1 MTRVSCSV
9 SIFSFFLSLACV
21 LRILQVQLTIRTL
34 PELPLGAKYKC
45 VFGDAEPI
53 DATVTAT
60 GLSCPTPDLQSRP
73 TIPQLPSSPFSSSSL
88 LISGGSSSSSSGSS
102 VGTGATSLASRNVVT
117 DHVLVPLSVRN
128 TLCTLFFSSLSLS
141 FMSHSDL
148 LAKPRRWHVT
158 PQLGESIESA
168 PSLFSFVSL
177 LCVCPV

>member
-73 TIPQLPSSPFSSSSL
+73 TIPQLPSSSSSSSSL
-88 LISGGSSSSSSGSS
+88 LVSGGSSSSGSSS

-128 TLCTLFFSSLSLS
+128 TLCSWFFSLSLS
-141 FMSHSDL
+141 LSLSCLIPTCWQNPGDCMS
-148 LAKPRRWHVT
+148 RRN
-158 PQLGESIESA
+158 
-168 PSLFSFVSL
+168 
-177 LCVCPV
+177 